1 MASGHG
7 EIVTRVGQAL
17 QSMKM
22 ESLKT
27 FKGVFGGYSDHS
39 VCVWLYQIG
48 HFATWPKPLNQQDSS
63 IPRGG
68 GGWSLCD
75 KIADTMMS

>member
-7 EIVTRVGQAL
+7 EIVIHVGQTL

-27 FKGVFGGYSDHS
+27 FKDIFGCYSDHS
-39 VCVWLYQIG
+39 VCVGFYQIG
-48 HFATWPKPLNQQDSS
+48 HFATWPKTVNQQDYS
-63 IPRGG
+63 IPGKGG
-68 GGWSLCD
+68 GGCVVVR
-75 KIADTMMS
+75 